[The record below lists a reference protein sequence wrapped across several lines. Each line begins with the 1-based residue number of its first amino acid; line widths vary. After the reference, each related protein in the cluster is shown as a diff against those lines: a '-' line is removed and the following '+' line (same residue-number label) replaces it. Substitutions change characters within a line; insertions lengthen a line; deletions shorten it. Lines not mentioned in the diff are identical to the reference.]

1 MNKITNAMS
10 VDVEDYFQVS
20 AFESCINRDDWDT
33 FPVRIEQNIARILV
47 LFKQHRV
54 IATFFILGW
63 IAERYPQLVREIAS
77 AGHEIASHGY
87 AHQRATFQ
95 TNAEFRQ
102 DIRSAKQLLEDL
114 TGAQVTGYR
123 APSYSINQSNLW
135 AHDEIEQAGYLYS
148 SSIYPVKHDLYGF
161 PSAPRHIFS
170 CRENLQEIPVSTL
183 SLAGRNWPIGGGGYF
198 RFYPYCL
205 SRWAINRVNRQEG
218 KPVIFYFH
226 PWEID
231 TQQPKQTQAGLKSKF
246 RHYLNMHKM
255 HGRIDRLLGDFSWGR
270 VDQVFMNKQKGDA

>member
-20 AFESCINRDDWDT
+20 AFESCISRDDWEK
-33 FPVRIEQNIARILV
+33 FPVRIEQNIARILA

-54 IATFFILGW
+54 KATFFILGW

-77 AGHEIASHGY
+77 SGHEIASHGY
-87 AHQRATFQ
+87 LHQRATLQ
-95 TNAEFRQ
+95 TSAEFRQ

-183 SLAGRNWPIGGGGYF
+183 NLVGRNWPIGGGGYF
-198 RFYPYCL
+198 RFYPYSL
-205 SRWAINRVNRQEG
+205 SRWAINRVNSLEG

-231 TQQPKQTQAGLKSKF
+231 TQQPRQTQAGLKSKF
-246 RHYLNMHKM
+246 RHYLNMDKM
-255 HGRIDRLLGDFSWGR
+255 HDRLDELLGDFSWGR
-270 VDQVFMNKQKGDA
+270 VDQVFMNKHKGDA

>member
-20 AFESCINRDDWDT
+20 AFESCISRDDWEN
-33 FPVRIEQNIARILV
+33 FPVRVEQNIARILA

-54 IATFFILGW
+54 KATFFILGW
-63 IAERYPQLVREIAS
+63 IAERYPQLVRDIAD
-77 AGHEIASHGY
+77 AGHEVASHGY
-87 AHQRATFQ
+87 LHQRATLQ
-95 TNAEFRQ
+95 TNTEFRQ

-183 SLAGRNWPIGGGGYF
+183 NLLGRNWPIGGGGYF
-198 RFYPYCL
+198 RFYPYSL
-205 SRWAINRVNRQEG
+205 SRWAINRVNSLEG

-231 TQQPKQTQAGLKSKF
+231 TQQPRQTQAGLKSKF
-246 RHYLNMHKM
+246 RHYLNMDKM
-255 HGRIDRLLGDFSWGR
+255 HGRLDELLGDFSWGR
-270 VDQVFMNKQKGDA
+270 VDQVFMNKHKGDA